1 MSEKQP
7 GSEKQPETR
16 PPAPPDT
23 ELSLLDRI
31 IGETDIVRDESQRD
45 AARAMLTEF
54 ARQIL
59 DEGLLVGDNVVASL
73 LDWLAQID
81 ELLSDQMT
89 AVLHHPDMKK
99 LEASWRGLYY
109 LVSRAQTGANLRIRV
124 LNVSKAEL
132 TRDLERAMEFD
143 QSELFKKVYEEEYGT
158 FGGNPYSCLMG
169 DYSWGR
175 GMQDIATLEKI
186 SNVAAAAHAPF
197 LSAASPK
204 MFDLASFTEM
214 NAPRDLGKT
223 FESTDLAKW
232 RSFRA
237 SDDSRYV
244 TLVLPHILMRA
255 PYGPDTVPVEEFR
268 FEERVGGKDH
278 GKYLWG
284 NAAYALAGR
293 ILHAFSTYGWTAAI
307 RGVEGG
313 GIVEDL
319 PMYAF
324 KSSEGDLVQKC
335 PTEIA
340 IPDRREKELS
350 DLGFVALCH
359 CKGTDY
365 AVFFS
370 GQTTHRAKTYESAQ
384 ATSNARISAV
394 LPYVMAASRF
404 AHYLKAMM
412 RDRVGSFAGK
422 DEIQRSLNAWLAK
435 YILLMDDAQPAMKAR
450 FPLREGKVTV
460 SEVPGRPG
468 AYNAV
473 VFLRPHF
480 QLDEL
485 SASIRLVA
493 ELQSAAA

>member
-1 MSEKQP
+1 MSNPIQ
-7 GSEKQPETR
+7 
-16 PPAPPDT
+16 
-23 ELSLLDRI
+23 LDRPTPTLDAVI
-31 IGETDIVRDESQRD
+31 AETNLVREESQRA
-45 AARAMLTEF
+45 AARAMIAEYAL
-54 ARQIL
+54 QIL
-59 DEGLLVGDNVVASL
+59 DEGMVVGDNVVAAL
-73 LDWLAQID
+73 MHWLAEID
-81 ELLSDQMT
+81 ELLSEQMS
-89 AVLHHPDMKK
+89 AILHHPELQK

-109 LVSRAQTGANLRIRV
+109 LVSRAETGANLRIRV
-124 LNVSKAEL
+124 LNVSQSEL

-169 DYSWGR
+169 DYEWGR
-175 GMQDIATLEKI
+175 SARDIGTLEKI

-197 LSAASPK
+197 LSAASPR
-204 MFDLASFTEM
+204 MFDFESFTEL
-214 NAPRDLGKT
+214 NAPRDLAKT

-232 RSFRA
+232 RGFRA
-237 SDDSRYV
+237 SEDSRYV
-244 TLVLPHILMRA
+244 TLVLPRILMRA
-255 PYGPDTVPVEEFR
+255 PYGPESAPVEEFR
-268 FEERVGGKDH
+268 FEERVTGKDH

-284 NAAYALAGR
+284 NAAYALADR
-293 ILHAFSTYGWTAAI
+293 VLNAFSEYGWTAAI

-313 GIVEDL
+313 GLVEGL
-319 PMYAF
+319 PTHAF
-324 KSSEGDLVQKC
+324 RSSEGDRVHKC

-340 IPDRREKELS
+340 VPDRREKELS
-350 DLGFVALCH
+350 DQGFVTLCH

-370 GQTTHRAKTYESAQ
+370 GQTANRPKLYESEQ
-384 ATSNARISAV
+384 ANANARISSV

-404 AHYLKAMM
+404 AHYLKVIM
-412 RDRVGSFAGK
+412 RDKVGSFSGK

-460 SEVPGRPG
+460 TEAAGRPG
-468 AYNAV
+468 AFNAV

-493 ELQSAAA
+493 ELKTAA